1 MNHKMKLL
9 LISDFFL
16 EDLPF
21 GGGAEYND
29 QILFE
34 LLKSA
39 GNDVQRVKSHNVG
52 VDSLSKIDIDTKII
66 VSNFINLSEES
77 KSYIQRKFSYI
88 IYEHDH
94 KYLRRRVPSLFFNL
108 KAPESEIVNR
118 SFYKNANSVFAQSD
132 FHKKIIDLNLNTKN
146 VISLSGNL
154 WSDRDLQEIE
164 SNLTDDKKHLCSILH
179 SPLINKGTRQA
190 IQFCE
195 NKNIEYELIADKNY
209 YNFLKKISANEKL
222 VFLPT
227 IPETFSRITVEAK
240 MMGCKVV
247 TNGYVGAKYESWFGL
262 ESKKI
267 IEQMYAAKE
276 RIVEQTMRAF
286 E

>member
-1 MNHKMKLL
+1 MKLL

-16 EDLPF
+16 EDLSY

-29 QILFE
+29 KILFN
-34 LLKSA
+34 LLNNAGSSVNKIKSHQVSSKFLKS
-39 GNDVQRVKSHNVG
+39 
-52 VDSLSKIDIDTKII
+52 LEPDTKLI
-66 VSNFINLSEES
+66 VSNFINLPEDS
-77 KSYIQRKFSYI
+77 KEIIQKKFSYI

-94 KYLRRRVPSLFFNL
+94 KYLRRRIPSLFFNL
-108 KAPESEIVNR
+108 KAPKNEIVNY

-146 VISLSGNL
+146 VVSLSGNL

-164 SNLTDDKKHLCSILH
+164 SNLTGDKNHLCSILH
-179 SPLINKGTRQA
+179 SPLVNKGTRQA

-247 TNGYVGAKYESWFGL
+247 INGYVGAKYESWFGL
-262 ESKKI
+262 EPKKI
-267 IEQMYAAKE
+267 IEQMYSAKE
-276 RIVEQTMRAF
+276 RIVEQIMRAF

>member
-21 GGGAEYND
+21 GGGADENY

>member
-1 MNHKMKLL
+1 MKFLI
-9 LISDFFL
+9 ISDFFL

-34 LLKSA
+34 LLKNA
-39 GNDVQRVKSHNVG
+39 GYDVQRVKSHNVG
-52 VDSLSKIDIDTKII
+52 LDSLSKIDNDTKII
-66 VSNFINLSEES
+66 ISNFINLSEES
-77 KSYIQRKFSYI
+77 KSYIQREFSYI

-94 KYLRRRVPSLFFNL
+94 KYLRRRIPSLFFNL
-108 KAPESEIVNR
+108 KAPENEIVNY
-118 SFYKNANSVFAQSD
+118 SFYKNANSVFAQSN
-132 FHKKIIDLNLNTKN
+132 FHKKIIDLNLNTDN

-154 WSDRDLQEIE
+154 WSDRDFQEIE
-164 SNLTDDKKHLCSILH
+164 SNLTDNKKHLCSILH
-179 SPLINKGTRQA
+179 SQLINKGTSQA

-222 VFLPT
+222 IFLPT
-227 IPETFSRITVEAK
+227 IPETFSRISVEAK
-240 MMGCKVV
+240 MMGCKVI
-247 TNGYVGAKYESWFGL
+247 TNGYVGAKYEDWFSL
-262 ESKKI
+262 EPKKI
-267 IEQMYAAKE
+267 MEEMYNAKD
-276 RIVEQTMRAF
+276 RIVGQTIRVF

>member
-1 MNHKMKLL
+1 MKFLI
-9 LISDFFL
+9 ISDFFL

-34 LLKSA
+34 LLKNA
-39 GNDVQRVKSHNVG
+39 GYDVQRVKSHNVG
-52 VDSLSKIDIDTKII
+52 LDFLSKIDNDTKII
-66 VSNFINLSEES
+66 ISNFINLSEES
-77 KSYIQRKFSYI
+77 KSYIQRRFSYI

-94 KYLRRRVPSLFFNL
+94 KYLRRRIPSLFFNL
-108 KAPESEIVNR
+108 KAPESEIVNY

-132 FHKKIIDLNLNTKN
+132 FHKKIIDLNLNTDN

-154 WSDRDLQEIE
+154 WSERDLQEIE
-164 SNLTDDKKHLCSILH
+164 SNLTNDKKRLCSILH
-179 SPLINKGTRQA
+179 SPLVNKGTNKA
-190 IQFCE
+190 IEFCE

-222 VFLPT
+222 IFLPT
-227 IPETFSRITVEAK
+227 IPETFSRISVEAK
-240 MMGCKVV
+240 MMGCKVI
-247 TNGYVGAKYESWFGL
+247 TNGYVGAKYESWFGS
-262 ESKKI
+262 EPKKI
-267 IEQMYAAKE
+267 IEEMYNAKD
-276 RIVEQTMRAF
+276 RIVKQTMRVF